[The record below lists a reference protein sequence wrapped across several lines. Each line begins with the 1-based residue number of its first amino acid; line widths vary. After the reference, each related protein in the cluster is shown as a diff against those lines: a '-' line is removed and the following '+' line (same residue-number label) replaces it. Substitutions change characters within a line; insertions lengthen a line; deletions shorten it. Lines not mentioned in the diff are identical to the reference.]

1 MNINALRD
9 ALALL
14 LKTSPAP
21 LVEAAADAPRGPARA
36 VGQSLQA
43 QIVSELANGRFLIEI
58 EGSRLDVKLP
68 VAARVGDTLKLQVLA
83 LEPRLTFALVREP
96 ASAGADA
103 VAMSESARKLT
114 AVVERLSR
122 EAPLPAIAAPPVLA
136 SPPGDTAAFAASLK
150 SALSRSGLFYES
162 HQAQWVAGERA
173 LGELMQEP
181 QAALKGAP
189 GGVHPQAIGLVQQ
202 QLEIVDTRQLLWQ
215 GDVWPNQSLEWRI
228 EEEPRRDTATG
239 DAPPVWKTTLRLSLP
254 RLGEVSATLA
264 IRGDQ
269 VHLAFSDLVADTK
282 SAVKSGQ
289 VALRDAFGNAGL
301 ELLEIKVDRD
311 ES

>member
-9 ALALL
+9 ALAAL

-21 LVEAAADAPRGPARA
+21 LVEAAAGAPRGPARS

-43 QIVSELANGRFLIEI
+43 QIVAELPNGRFLIEI

-68 VAARVGDTLKLQVLA
+68 LPARIGDTLKLQVLA

-96 ASAGADA
+96 VAAGADG

-114 AVVERLSR
+114 AIVERLSR
-122 EAPLPAIAAPPVLA
+122 EAPLPAVAAPPLLA
-136 SPPGDTAAFAASLK
+136 SPPADTAAFAASLK

-162 HQAQWVAGERA
+162 HQAQWVAGERP
-173 LGELMQEP
+173 LGELMKEP
-181 QAALKGAP
+181 QAALKGAA

-215 GDVWPNQSLEWRI
+215 GQVWPNQLLEWRI
-228 EEEPRRDTATG
+228 EEDAGRDTATG
-239 DAPPVWKTTLRLSLP
+239 NAPPVWKTTLRLSLP
-254 RLGEVSATLA
+254 RLGDVSATLA

-282 SAVKSGQ
+282 SAVRNGQ